1 MFLPDT
7 ASSRGEI
14 LVSYSAV
21 ARESGLSV
29 STVSR
34 FLKGEMQLRPETRD
48 KIFSAMRALNYSHTP
63 EATQTGLYIIVPEM
77 ANPYF
82 GALAEALSDGATARG
97 LDARI
102 IISGGNTKRE
112 TDIVTELSKR
122 DNLYGVCYVGM
133 SRENPHLDELA
144 ARFPVVVVDE
154 PIDRVEVDSLP
165 FVGADNFSGAFAA
178 TNYLIS
184 MGHNRISHV
193 GGPTDL
199 ISAQE
204 RQRGYESALTA
215 NGIAVDPS
223 LILRGPYSE
232 SYGASVLTQFKQLV
246 QFPTAAFVS
255 SDFVAIGLISAADQ
269 YGIRIPQDLSL
280 VGFDGIRVGAWL
292 RPQLTTVAQ
301 PISEMVNAAFA
312 ELNVLHTGR
321 AGTDRVLPMELML
334 RESVLRLGD

>member
-1 MFLPDT
+1 M
-7 ASSRGEI
+7 
-14 LVSYSAV
+14 VSYSAI
-21 ARESGLSV
+21 ARESGVSV

-48 KIFSAMRALNYSHTP
+48 KVLSAMRALNYAPSPETP
-63 EATQTGLYIIVPEM
+63 STGLYIIVPEM

-102 IISGGNTKRE
+102 IISGGSTKRE

-154 PIDRVEVDSLP
+154 PIDRTETSDLP
-165 FVGADNFSGAFAA
+165 FVGPDNFSGAFAA
-178 TNYLIS
+178 TNFLIS
-184 MGHNRISHV
+184 MGHTRISHV

-204 RQRGYESALTA
+204 RQHGYESALTA
-215 NGIAVDPS
+215 NGLPVDSS

-232 SYGASVLTQFKQLV
+232 SYGASVLTQFKQLAH
-246 QFPTAAFVS
+246 FPTAAFVS

-269 YGIRIPQDLSL
+269 YGISIPQDLSL
-280 VGFDGIRVGAWL
+280 IGFDGIRVGAWL

-301 PISEMVNAAFA
+301 PIPEMVNAAFA
-312 ELNVLHTGR
+312 ELNALHTGKQ
-321 AGTDRVLPMELML
+321 GTDRVLPMELML
-334 RESVLRLGD
+334 RESVLRLSN